1 MSIPFLTSIDL
12 TKNELLN
19 FAIQKLATAPANPVE
34 SQIYYNSTDKCLY
47 QYNGT
52 AWIRV
57 GVIYDM
63 SLGAVASN
71 TVPLKLIGSDGTTD
85 TVSIKGAGGATLS
98 VSGNTLTITTANTNT
113 TYTFTS
119 STAADKFT
127 ITITPSSG
135 TATTITVP
143 LATASIAGL
152 MSPTQFSKLAGI
164 ADGANKTTVD
174 SALSDSSTNP
184 VQNKVVKAAL
194 DKKIG
199 TSAGVLAAISG
210 TALADTYSLSTLFF
224 DGSDADTINIPAAT
238 ESLAG
243 LMLPAQ
249 VTKLKGL
256 SNYSHPTGDGNLHV
270 PATGTGNNGKV
281 LKAGGTAGSI
291 SWASLS
297 KSDVGLGNVDNTSDA
312 NKPVSTAQKAALD
325 LKAPLASPA
334 FTGKP
339 TAPTPTTDTGIAN
352 KKYVD
357 DSIANG
363 IAASDAM
370 IFKGTIGTGG
380 NVTALPT
387 TYKTGWT
394 YRVITAGTYA
404 GNVCEVGDLIIAL
417 VDRAGSGNANSD
429 WTVAQTNINGAI
441 TSIGANSPISVSG
454 SGASRTISHANSGVT
469 AGTYGN
475 VTNSTLKIPKV
486 VVNAT
491 GHVTSVSEQ
500 TRVVPLVKTYT
511 ITAGQ
516 TYVRDTATQATL
528 CGYVARDA
536 NSGEQLFIDCV
547 NDPVIPAV
555 EFSIASA
562 YANDIIITAS
572 YLSEAL

>member
-1 MSIPFLTSIDL
+1 MSHKVLTNLDMN
-12 TKNELLN
+12 KNELQN
-19 FAIQKLATAPANPVE
+19 FAVQKLATAPSSPVE

-47 QYNGT
+47 QYSGS
-52 AWIRV
+52 AWVRV

-63 SLGAVASN
+63 SLGAVSSN
-71 TVPLKLIGSDGTTD
+71 AVPLKLIGNDGTTD
-85 TVSIKGAGGATLS
+85 TVTIKGAGGATLS

-135 TATTITVP
+135 TAATITVP
-143 LATASIAGL
+143 LATASLAGL
-152 MSPTQFSKLAGI
+152 MSPAQVSKLAGI
-164 ADGANKTTVD
+164 AEGANKTTVD
-174 SALSDSSTNP
+174 SALSDTSTNP

-199 TSAGVLAAISG
+199 TDDGVLASISG
-210 TALADTYSLSTLFF
+210 SAAADAF
-224 DGSDADTINIPAAT
+224 NISSKYFNGGAANSFNITAAT
-238 ESLAG
+238 EALAG

-249 VTKLKGL
+249 VTKLKDL
-256 SNYSHPTGDGNLHV
+256 KNYSHPTGDGNLHV

-291 SWASLS
+291 AWAALA

-334 FTGKP
+334 FTGTP
-339 TAPTPTTDTGIAN
+339 TAPTPTTNTGIAN

-357 DSIANG
+357 DSIADG

-370 IFKGTIGTGG
+370 IFKGTLGTGG

-387 TYKTGWT
+387 KYKTGWT

-441 TSIGANSPISVSG
+441 TSVGGTSPISVTGNG
-454 SGASRTISHANSGVT
+454 SSKTVSHANSGVT
-469 AGTYGN
+469 AGTYG
-475 VTNSTLKIPKV
+475 VVSGSTLKIPKV

-491 GHVTSVSEQ
+491 GHVTSVTDQ
-500 TRVVPLVKTYT
+500 TVVVTFVKTYT

-516 TYVRDTATQATL
+516 TYVRDTTAQATL

-536 NSGEQLFIDCV
+536 SSGEQLFIDCV
-547 NDPVIPAV
+547 NDPEIPSV

-562 YANDIIITAS
+562 YANDIVITAS
-572 YLSEAL
+572 YKAN

>member
-1 MSIPFLTSIDL
+1 MSHKVLTNLDL
-12 TKNELLN
+12 NKNELQN
-19 FAIQKLATAPANPVE
+19 FAVQKLATAPSSPVE
-34 SQIYYNSTDKCLY
+34 SQLYYNSTDKCLY
-47 QYNGT
+47 QYSGS
-52 AWIRV
+52 AWVRV

-63 SLGAVASN
+63 SLGAVSSN
-71 TVPLKLIGSDGTTD
+71 AVPLKLVGNDGTTD
-85 TVSIKGAGGATLS
+85 TVTIKGSGGTTLS
-98 VSGNTLTITTANTNT
+98 VSGNTLTITTANSNT
-113 TYTFTS
+113 TYTFAS
-119 STAADKFT
+119 ATAADKFT

-164 ADGANKTTVD
+164 AEGANKTTVD
-174 SALSDSSTNP
+174 SALSNSSTNP
-184 VQNKVVKAAL
+184 VQNKVIKAAL
-194 DKKIG
+194 DKKMDVN
-199 TSAGVLAAISG
+199 AEVLAAITG
-210 TALADTYSLSTLFF
+210 TANPDTYTLYTLLF
-224 DGSDADTINIPAAT
+224 DGNDGNILNIPAAT

-291 SWASLS
+291 AWAALA

-357 DSIANG
+357 DSIASG

-380 NVTALPT
+380 TVTALPT
-387 TYKTGWT
+387 TYKTCWT

-441 TSIGANSPISVSG
+441 TSIDGTSPISVTGNG
-454 SGASRTISHANSGVT
+454 SSKTVSHANSGVT
-469 AGTYGN
+469 AGTYGKR
-475 VTNSTLKIPKV
+475 TGGTLKIPKID
-486 VVNAT
+486 VNAT
-491 GHVTSVSEQ
+491 GHITSVTDQ
-500 TRVVPLVKTYT
+500 TVVVPSVKTYT

-516 TYVRDTATQATL
+516 TSVRDTSIYATL
-528 CGYVARDA
+528 SGYVARDA
-536 NSGEQLFIDCV
+536 NSGEQLFLDCV
-547 NDPVIPAV
+547 NDTTIPAV

-562 YANDIIITAS
+562 YANDIIITAT
-572 YLSEAL
+572 YLPEAM

>member
-1 MSIPFLTSIDL
+1 MSIPFLTSIDMN
-12 TKNELLN
+12 KNEILN
-19 FAIQKLATAPANPVE
+19 LAIQKLATAPANPVK
-34 SQIYYNSTDKCLY
+34 SQIYFNTTDNYMY
-47 QYNGT
+47 QYNGS

-63 SLGAVASN
+63 SLGTVSSN
-71 TVPLKLIGSDGTTD
+71 SVPIKLVGNDGTTD
-85 TVSIKGAGGATLS
+85 TVTIKGSGGASLS

-135 TATTITVP
+135 IATTITVP
-143 LATASIAGL
+143 LATTSLAGL
-152 MSPTQFSKLAGI
+152 MSPAQVSKLNDVAE
-164 ADGANKTTVD
+164 GANKTTVD
-174 SALSDSSTNP
+174 SELSNSSTNP
-184 VQNKVVKAAL
+184 VQNKAIKTVL
-194 DKKIG
+194 DKKMDV
-199 TSAGVLAAISG
+199 SAEVLAAITG
-210 TALADTYSLSTLFF
+210 MANPDTYTLYTLLF
-224 DGSDADTINIPAAT
+224 DGKDGNIIDIPAAT

-291 SWASLS
+291 AWAALA
-297 KSDVGLGNVDNTSDA
+297 KGDVGLGNVDNTSDA
-312 NKPVSTAQKAALD
+312 NKPVSIAQKAALD

-357 DSIANG
+357 DSIASG

-380 NVTALPT
+380 NVTSLPT

-417 VDRAGSGNANSD
+417 VDRTGSGNANSD

-454 SGASRTISHANSGVT
+454 SGASRTVSHANSGVT
-469 AGTYGN
+469 AGTYG
-475 VTNSTLKIPKV
+475 VVSGSTLKVPKV
-486 VVNAT
+486 AVNAT
-491 GHVTSVSEQ
+491 GHVTEVTDQ
-500 TRVVPLVKTYT
+500 TVVVPFVKTYT
-511 ITAGQ
+511 IAAGQ
-516 TYVRDTATQATL
+516 TSVRDTSISATL
-528 CGYVARDA
+528 SGYVARDA
-536 NSGEQLFIDCV
+536 NSGEQLFLDCV
-547 NDPVIPAV
+547 NDPDIPAV

-562 YANDIIITAS
+562 YANNIIITAT
-572 YLSEAL
+572 YLSEAM

>member
-12 TKNELLN
+12 NKNELLN
-19 FAIQKLATAPANPVE
+19 FAVQKLATAPANPVE
-34 SQIYYNSTDKCLY
+34 SQIYFNSTDKCLY
-47 QYNGT
+47 QHNGT

-164 ADGANKTTVD
+164 AEGANKTTVD

-184 VQNKVVKAAL
+184 VQNKIVKAAL

-199 TSAGVLAAISG
+199 TGDGVLANISG
-210 TALADTYSLSTLFF
+210 SAAADAFNIS
-224 DGSDADTINIPAAT
+224 ADYYNGDVANSFNITAAT
-238 ESLAG
+238 EALAG

-291 SWASLS
+291 AWTALA
-297 KSDVGLGNVDNTSDA
+297 KGDVGLGNVDNTSDA
-312 NKPVSTAQKAALD
+312 NKPVSTAQKQALD

-334 FTGKP
+334 FTGTP
-339 TAPTPTTDTGIAN
+339 TAPTPTTNTGIAN

-380 NVTALPT
+380 SVTSLPT

-441 TSIGANSPISVSG
+441 TSVTGTSPISVTGNG
-454 SGASRTISHANSGVT
+454 SSKTVSHANSGVT
-469 AGTYGN
+469 AGTYGKIA
-475 VTNSTLKIPKV
+475 NSTLKIPKID
-486 VVNAT
+486 VNAT
-491 GHVTSVSEQ
+491 GHVTSVTDQ
-500 TRVVPLVKTYT
+500 TVVVPFVKTYT

-516 TYVRDTATQATL
+516 TSVRDTSICAAL
-528 CGYVARDA
+528 SGYVARDA
-536 NSGEQLFIDCV
+536 NSGEQLFLDCV
-547 NDPVIPAV
+547 NDPDIPAV

-562 YANDIIITAS
+562 YANNIIITAT
-572 YLSEAL
+572 YLSEN